1 MRRCGTLGAAMRS
14 VYDLGSRSAQVRQG
28 LADLLAAATVVA
40 LMASIVT
47 LLWICA
53 AIHEGVL

>member
-1 MRRCGTLGAAMRS
+1 MRS